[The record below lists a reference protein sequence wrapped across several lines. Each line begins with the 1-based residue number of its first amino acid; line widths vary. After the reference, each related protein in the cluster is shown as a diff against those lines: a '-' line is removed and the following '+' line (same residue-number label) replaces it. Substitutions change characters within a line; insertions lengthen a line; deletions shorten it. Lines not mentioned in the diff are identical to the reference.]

1 MEPTNAPPDANP
13 SCGHDAA
20 ENLIARPMVQLAVE
34 LFETAAPAVQ
44 SRALTRL
51 VGQVYEAAPLAV
63 RSRLL
68 QQLMRPLGVLALV
81 SVANGVFAK
90 IRFRSDWQD
99 LQVRLED
106 AQNIRPLDVV
116 ALADYVQQ
124 VSVETLNGLAQ
135 VLAASPLVTA
145 SAAAA
150 VLAAL
155 LMRRARQRR
164 EDDL

>member
-1 MEPTNAPPDANP
+1 MEPTDANTP
-13 SCGHDAA
+13 RGQDAA
-20 ENLIARPMVQLAVE
+20 KTPMVELAVE

-44 SRALTRL
+44 SQALTRL
-51 VGQVYEAAPLAV
+51 VGQVYEAAPLAL
-63 RSRLL
+63 RSHLL

-106 AQNIRPLDVV
+106 AQNIKPVDVV

-135 VLAASPLVTA
+135 VISASPLISA

-164 EDDL
+164 DEEF